1 MSLVVFGA
9 LSKTE
14 VYQGIGNA
22 EPRAGLPCQY
32 VTVSD
37 LNPKIFASRKTRRL
51 KSSASNGEVNYTPLW
66 NL

>member
-9 LSKTE
+9 FPKTGM
-14 VYQGIGNA
+14 YQCIGNA
-22 EPRAGLPCQY
+22 ESRAGLPCQY